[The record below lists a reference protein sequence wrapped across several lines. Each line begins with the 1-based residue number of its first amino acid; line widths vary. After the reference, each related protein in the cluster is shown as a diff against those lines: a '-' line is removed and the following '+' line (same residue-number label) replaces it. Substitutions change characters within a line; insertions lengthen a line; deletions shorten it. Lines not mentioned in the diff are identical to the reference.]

1 MSADQS
7 GGVKTEKR
15 KEGENKKKKQMA
27 GRGPGA
33 DRSRD
38 GAACHGTSCSLSLS
52 VAAVGVTTRA
62 VCVNSRPRL
71 NRLASRRGSFAENSA
86 NLPPAASTTLTY
98 TVSLSFRL
106 LLKTVSREGRGFRKH
121 VIMSS
126 VPNPH
131 IHRSG
136 RKKKKKRNTY
146 SYKIMP

>member
-1 MSADQS
+1 MLCVTASSRRPHVTCLLPGERRGTTGYS
-7 GGVKTEKR
+7 GGSCGGKDREGKREK
-15 KEGENKKKKQMA
+15 NKKQMA

-98 TVSLSFRL
+98 TVSLSFSSCAQ
-106 LLKTVSREGRGFRKH
+106 TSPQNCVEGGQR
-121 VIMSS
+121 I
-126 VPNPH
+126 
-131 IHRSG
+131 
-136 RKKKKKRNTY
+136 
-146 SYKIMP
+146 